1 LIGCESLILTSI
13 AVVCDWYRIL
23 LHQGSL
29 GVDFWLISWYLSIVL
44 FKDIVGTTIDLFEF
58 GVGMAV
64 KNFFTALTRSLMIV
78 HINSL
83 VLGVGIPLDAI
94 LSGLFLLFLTFEV
107 ILREM
112 LGLAGNLMGVLGK

>member
-1 LIGCESLILTSI
+1 M
-13 AVVCDWYRIL
+13 VCDWYRIL

-64 KNFFTALTRSLMIV
+64 KNFFTSLTRSLMIV